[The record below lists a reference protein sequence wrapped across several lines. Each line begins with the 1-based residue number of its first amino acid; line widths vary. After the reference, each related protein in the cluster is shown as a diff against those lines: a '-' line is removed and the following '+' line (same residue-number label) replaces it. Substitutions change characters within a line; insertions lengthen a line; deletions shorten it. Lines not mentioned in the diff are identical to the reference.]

1 MDSTTGAVLSNGS
14 YARYFM
20 KVCFS
25 SHNKGGIHRENTN
38 PMKAIHGL
46 MPDFAPEPVNFGK
59 YASDPEICFFIMKFV
74 DMTDEIPEAD
84 SLPEK
89 VAEMHR
95 KGISPNG
102 KYGFHVPEL
111 QIHGED
117 KEMQELFKNMVE
129 KAIPRLLRPLETG
142 GNNIKPRLV
151 HGNLWDGN
159 ARSNIMTDKPII
171 YDASSMYA
179 HNEFELGPWNL
190 PRYQIF
196 RRYIREYQ
204 RHFERSEPKEDF
216 ENRPTI
222 AGNGGVAYIIYS
234 RHTIT
239 SSAAYLNNLRY
250 RETAIRDMRYL
261 VEKYPNGYE
270 GEHGRKGD

>member
-1 MDSTTGAVLSNGS
+1 
-14 YARYFM
+14 
-20 KVCFS
+20 
-25 SHNKGGIHRENTN
+25 
-38 PMKAIHGL
+38 MKAIHGL

-59 YASDPEICFFIMKFV
+59 YASNPEICFFIMKFV

-102 KYGFHVPEL
+102 TYGFHVPVNQGALQQPNTWTISWEKFFTEMVTRCFNWEL

-129 KAIPRLLRPLETG
+129 KVIPRLLRPLETG
-142 GNNIKPRLV
+142 DNDIKPRLV

-179 HNEFELGPWNL
+179 HNECTL
-190 PRYQIF
+190 PKTRC
-196 RRYIREYQ
+196 
-204 RHFERSEPKEDF
+204 
-216 ENRPTI
+216 
-222 AGNGGVAYIIYS
+222 S
-234 RHTIT
+234 R
-239 SSAAYLNNLRY
+239 
-250 RETAIRDMRYL
+250 L
-261 VEKYPNGYE
+261 VLIQLS
-270 GEHGRKGD
+270 